1 MPLHGC
7 LNTVGPLPGYRDA
20 DKGLGNRRVAFLPYL
35 DVIAAASLSDR
46 SHFGSLTVSLVCQ
59 GGIPMEYG
67 QIRPLQ
73 VIEIREVNGRGERI

>member
-1 MPLHGC
+1 MLGFGIHIVC
-7 LNTVGPLPGYRDA
+7 LLTIPISPPNALLLNAY
-20 DKGLGNRRVAFLPYL
+20 
-35 DVIAAASLSDR
+35 AAASLSDR
-46 SHFGSLTVSLVCQ
+46 SQFGSFTVSLVCQ